1 LRQTSE
7 KFTTLELTPEGRTA
21 LRQRK
26 KITLTKPATVAD
38 RVKHRAGEI
47 PCDEA
52 LFERLRSLRRG
63 LADARDVPA
72 YIIFSDVALRE
83 MASKYPTTELEF
95 GRISGVGKLKLR
107 EFAPIFLAEIVDH
120 LRNSPRKMFA
130 DSFTVPPFQLSPVAG
145 K

>member
-1 LRQTSE
+1 
-7 KFTTLELTPEGRTA
+7 
-21 LRQRK
+21 
-26 KITLTKPATVAD
+26 
-38 RVKHRAGEI
+38 
-47 PCDEA
+47 
-52 LFERLRSLRRG
+52 
-63 LADARDVPA
+63 VPA